1 MDLGLKDR
9 IAVVTG
15 GNSGIGKATA
25 EILLKEGAKVAIL
38 NRSFDKIDD
47 LKLFGDP
54 FPVKADITSLEQ
66 IEAARDKITEH
77 FGSAAQIVVH
87 SAGITGAVGDFL
99 EDIDDEGWMKTI
111 DVNLM
116 GTVRICRTF
125 IPDMRRAGWGR
136 VILLGS
142 EDAVQPYIEDMPY
155 CACKAGILNLTKNL
169 SKAYAKDGVLT
180 NMVSPAFVKTAMT
193 DAMMRSRSEERGV
206 SMDEAVKS
214 FLAENRPGIEVGR
227 RGKVEEVAA
236 VIAFLCSNHTSYVVG
251 SNWRV
256 DGGSVS
262 TIST

>member
-9 IAVVTG
+9 VAVVTG
-15 GNSGIGKATA
+15 GDSGIGKATA

-38 NRSFDKIDD
+38 NRSFDEIDD
-47 LKLFGDP
+47 LKPFGDP

-66 IEAARDKITEH
+66 VEAARDQVIEH
-77 FGSAAQIVVH
+77 FGKPAEIVVH

-99 EDIDDEGWMKTI
+99 EDIDDEGWMHTI
-111 DVNLM
+111 NVNLM

-125 IPDMRRAGWGR
+125 IPDMRKAGWGR
-136 VILLGS
+136 VVLLGS

-155 CACKAGILNLTKNL
+155 CACKAGTLNLTKNL

-180 NMVSPAFVKTAMT
+180 NMVSPAFVETAMT
-193 DAMMRSRSEERGV
+193 NAMMRSRSEERGV

-236 VIAFLCSNHTSYVVG
+236 VITFLCSNQASYVVG

>member
-1 MDLGLKDR
+1 MDLGLKGKV
-9 IAVVTG
+9 AVVTG
-15 GNSGIGKATA
+15 GDSGIGKATA

-38 NRSFDKIDD
+38 NRSFDEIDD
-47 LKLFGDP
+47 LKAFGDP
-54 FPVKADITSLEQ
+54 FPAKADITKLEEV
-66 IEAARDKITEH
+66 EAARDKITAH
-77 FGSAAQIVVH
+77 FGAPEILVH

-99 EDIDDEGWMKTI
+99 EIDDKGWMDTI
-111 DVNLM
+111 NVNLM
-116 GTVRICRTF
+116 GTVRVCRTF
-125 IPDMRRAGWGR
+125 LPAMRKAGWGR
-136 VILLGS
+136 IVLLGS

-155 CACKAGILNLTKNL
+155 CSCKAGTLNLTKNL

-180 NMVSPAFVKTAMT
+180 NMVSPAFVETAMT
-193 DAMMRSRSEERGV
+193 NAMMRSRSEERGI

-227 RGKVEEVAA
+227 RGKVEEVGA
-236 VIAFLCSNHTSYVVG
+236 VIAFLCSEQASYVVG